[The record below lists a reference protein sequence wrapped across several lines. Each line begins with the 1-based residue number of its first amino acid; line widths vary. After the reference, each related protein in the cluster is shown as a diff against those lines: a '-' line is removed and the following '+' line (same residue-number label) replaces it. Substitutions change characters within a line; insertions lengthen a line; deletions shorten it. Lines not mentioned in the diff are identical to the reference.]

1 MQSFSYLAFLIF
13 FIVLPDTNK
22 SFSNG
27 KGVMGDFTVG
37 AYLLGSGDE
46 VVAPWFCAQGAC
58 HVVQGEALGAGD
70 GTALHVVWPGSEHE
84 KEPFGAGGEV
94 LAGGLVHGWESFLY
108 DGDKRA
114 LGIENGTGYLFL
126 SGRDA
131 RADDHGAFGGAVKEI
146 RLLFLYETEVL
157 LCGVVM
163 AAYLQAYGAVEEPS
177 VAYGGVGGSVDG
189 EVGDDAEEVGVHLLD
204 GEAHRVLP
212 HIVHHVVQLPLAGE
226 DGVLIALL
234 EERTARR
241 VEVRRVMVRRIIIRR
256 TGRAT
261 GWGGRA
267 GLCLLFLYL
276 PEGAGA
282 ADLEAF
288 YDLAEMRLHLV
299 GNKEDTVDVIRHEL
313 QAEDAYLRIEL
324 RDVIPAALH
333 LTTYSGWNDCGV
345 CSVRRTPCKTA
356 ETWLPVCHA
365 HRYHVYGARLV
376 VMNLH
381 TPLHGM
387 LGVVPPSLAFYV
399 F

>member
-1 MQSFSYLAFLIF
+1 M
-13 FIVLPDTNK
+13 
-22 SFSNG
+22 
-27 KGVMGDFTVG
+27 
-37 AYLLGSGDE
+37 
-46 VVAPWFCAQGAC
+46 
-58 HVVQGEALGAGD
+58 
-70 GTALHVVWPGSEHE
+70 VWPGSKHE

-94 LAGGLVHGWESFLY
+94 LAGWLVHGWEAFLY

-114 LGIENGTGYLFL
+114 LGVEDGTGYLFL

-131 RADDHGAFGGAVKEI
+131 RADDHSAFGGAIKEI

-226 DGVLIALL
+226 DGVLIAQL

-241 VEVRRVMVRRIIIRR
+241 GEVRRVMVRRVMVRRIIIRR
-256 TGRAT
+256 TGRGA
-261 GWGGRA
+261 GGGGRA
-267 GLCLLFLYL
+267 GLCLLCLYF

-288 YDLAEMRLHLV
+288 DDLAEVRLHLV
-299 GNKEDTVDVIRHEL
+299 GDKEDAVDVVWHEL
-313 QAEDAYLRIEL
+313 QTEDAYLWIEL

-333 LTTYSGWNDCGV
+333 LTTYSGRNDRGV
-345 CSVRRTPCKTA
+345 CSVRCAPCKTA

-365 HRYHVYGARLV
+365 HRYHVYGARLIV
-376 VMNLH
+376 VNLH
-381 TPLHGM
+381 TPLHGV
-387 LGVVPPSLAFYV
+387 LDVIPPSLAFYV